1 LLARAGDR
9 AEVRTKAVAMIERQ
23 VRQLATLV
31 DDLLEVSRVRHGRVD
46 LRLGRIDFAPL
57 VESALDSLRPLAER
71 QRHTLEFKAP
81 AERLIVNADATR
93 ATQMVVN
100 LVGNAIKYTP
110 DGGRIEVELARDDH
124 RVRLDV
130 RDNGAGIAPHFLP
143 QVFDLF
149 AQGQGTLERAQGGL
163 GIGLSIV
170 RRLAELHGG
179 TVHAASAGV
188 GQGST
193 FTLRLPLAS

>member
-1 LLARAGDR
+1 
-9 AEVRTKAVAMIERQ
+9 VRDKAVAMIERQ

-46 LRLGRIDFAPL
+46 LRLGPIDLQPL

-71 QRHTLEFKAP
+71 QRHVLSFGAP
-81 AERLIVNADATR
+81 AEQLIVNADATR

-100 LVGNAIKYTP
+100 LVVNAIKYTP
-110 DGGRIEVELARDDH
+110 DGGRIEVELAREDEMA
-124 RVRLDV
+124 RLDV
-130 RDNGAGIAPHFLP
+130 RDNGVGIAPQFLP
-143 QVFDLF
+143 QVFELF

-163 GIGLSIV
+163 GLGLSIV

-179 TVHAASAGV
+179 TVQAASPGV

-193 FTLRLPLAS
+193 FTLRLPLARG